1 MIFNSLSFFV
11 FFPVVTIVYFILP
24 HKFRWF
30 WLLLASCFFYMAF
43 IPVYIFILLATIIV
57 DYFAGILIQNSNG
70 FKRKIYLVV
79 SIISNIGF
87 LAFFKYYDFA
97 GTNLNALMQILHFNY
112 SLSILK
118 IILPIGLSFHT
129 FQALSYTIEVYRGN
143 QKAERHFGIYSLYV
157 MFYPQLVAGPI
168 ERPQNLLHQFR
179 EKHEFS
185 FSQMSSGLSLML
197 WGFFK
202 KIVIADNSAAI
213 INRVFD
219 YPTKFYGW
227 PLIVAVVL
235 FAFQIYCDF
244 SGYSDIAIGSAR
256 VMGFKLMNNFDRPYF
271 SKSVGEFW
279 RRWHIS
285 LSSWFR
291 DYVYIP
297 LGGKLTSKWSRSS
310 NIMIVFLLSG
320 LWHGA
325 AWTYIAWGALLG
337 CYLVISIWTKSLR
350 EKIIRFIHLDHI
362 PRLRSFFQV
371 IITFSLIC
379 VSWILFRA
387 KTISEA
393 VYIFKHLFVGLGDYF
408 LKSGSF
414 DRLSGLLGV
423 STFSL
428 AHIFIAI
435 IFMEYVNFLI
445 MRNSKDETVIT
456 IREPWIRWTFYNALI
471 LWIVFF
477 GYSGERPFIY
487 FQF

>member
-1 MIFNSLSFFV
+1 MIFNSFIFFI
-11 FFPVVTIVYFILP
+11 FFPVVTAVYFMMP
-24 HKFRWF
+24 HRFRWL
-30 WLLLASCFFYMAF
+30 WLLLSSCVFYMAF
-43 IPVYIFILLATIIV
+43 IPVYILILFTTIIV
-57 DYFAGILIQNSNG
+57 DYIAGILIDRSSG
-70 FKRKIYLVV
+70 ARRKAYLII

-87 LAFFKYYDFA
+87 LAFFKYYGFA
-97 GTNLNALMQILHFNY
+97 SGNLNVLMQALHWNY
-112 SLSILK
+112 SMPILK

-143 QKAERHFGIYSLYV
+143 QKAERHFGIYALYV

-185 FSQMSSGLSLML
+185 WPRVSSGLSLML

-202 KIVIADNSAAI
+202 KIVIADNSATI
-213 INRVFD
+213 VNRVFD
-219 YPTKFYGW
+219 YPTQFYGW
-227 PLIVAVVL
+227 PLIIAVIL
-235 FAFQIYCDF
+235 FAFQIYGDF
-244 SGYSDIAIGSAR
+244 SGYTDIAIGSAK

-279 RRWHIS
+279 RRWNIS

-297 LGGKLTSKWSRSS
+297 LGGKLVAKWRRSL

-325 AWTYIAWGALLG
+325 AWNYVIWGGLLG
-337 CYLVISIWTKSLR
+337 CYIVISIWTKALR
-350 EKIIRFIHLDHI
+350 EKIINFIRFDQSL
-362 PRLRSFFQV
+362 RLRAFLQM
-371 IITFSLIC
+371 IITFFLISI
-379 VSWILFRA
+379 SWILFRA
-387 KTISEA
+387 KSIADA
-393 VYIFKHLFVGLGDYF
+393 VYIFRHFFVGLGDYF
-408 LKSGSF
+408 LRAGSF
-414 DRLSGLLGV
+414 IRLSGVLGV

-435 IFMEYVNFLI
+435 IFMEYVHFRIKNGTLGEALAA
-445 MRNSKDETVIT
+445 RA
-456 IREPWIRWTFYNALI
+456 PWVRWTFYNALM
-471 LWIVFF
+471 LWIIFF
-477 GYSGERPFIY
+477 GYFGERPFIY